1 MSESTGVVLSILNR
15 NFKVSCEEH
24 QMEDLCEAANYLTR
38 QLGMLDAAGAGERG
52 YISVALSMTY
62 EHLRTKDARESLGAR
77 VADLNTRIDA
87 YLKTQ

>member
-1 MSESTGVVLSILNR
+1 MSESTSVVLSILNR

-52 YISVALSMTY
+52 YISIALSMTY
-62 EHLRTKDARESLGAR
+62 DHLRTKHERERLNKR
-77 VADLNTRIDA
+77 VADLNTRIET
-87 YLKTQ
+87 YLKAQ